1 MLLELHEG
9 IIYGPIDSRRLGK
22 SLGINL
28 MPWRFKLC
36 SFNCVYCHYGPTDEL
51 SVDTGEYADDLPDL
65 DEVIRAVEE
74 ALKSP
79 LEFGYVTFSGNGEP
93 TLHPDF
99 PELVDEVVVLRD
111 RYRPDAK
118 VALLSNSSALARV
131 GVREAVRKID
141 VPVFKL
147 DAGTERT
154 FRAMN
159 RPAPGVNRPAPGVDF
174 DDIIERLSS
183 LDGILVQTVLV
194 DGAPSNVGDG
204 ELGSYFDLIAGIRP
218 VEVHIYSIDRPV
230 PNAGISL
237 VSPERLE
244 GIAREGREKTGIPFR
259 AFCKE

>member
-51 SVDTGEYADDLPDL
+51 SFDMGEYADDLPDS
-65 DEVIRAVEE
+65 DEVVRAVEG
-74 ALKSP
+74 ALKSS

-99 PELVDEVVVLRD
+99 PELVDEIVGLRD

-118 VALLSNSSALARV
+118 IALLSNSSALARS
-131 GVREAVRKID
+131 GVRKAVREID

-154 FRAMN
+154 FRAIN
-159 RPAPGVNRPAPGVDF
+159 RPAPGVEF

-183 LDGILVQTVLV
+183 LDGVLVQTVLV

-204 ELGSYFDLIAGIRP
+204 ELESYFDLIDRIRP
-218 VEVHIYSIDRPV
+218 TEVHIYSIDRPV

-237 VSPERLE
+237 VSPERLKN
-244 GIAREGREKTGIPFR
+244 IARAGREEKGIHFR
-259 AFCKE
+259 AFFVE

>member
-28 MPWRFKLC
+28 MPGRFKLC
-36 SFNCVYCHYGPTDEL
+36 SFNCVYCHFGQTDEL
-51 SVDTGEYADDLPDL
+51 SVDAGEYVDDLPDSG
-65 DEVIRAVEE
+65 EVVRAVER
-74 ALKSP
+74 ALKSS

-99 PELVDEVVVLRD
+99 PELVDEIVGLRD
-111 RYRPDAK
+111 GYRPDAK
-118 VALLSNSSALARV
+118 VALLSNSTALARA

-154 FRAMN
+154 FRAL
-159 RPAPGVNRPAPGVDF
+159 NRPAPGVDF
-174 DDIIERLSS
+174 GDITERLSS
-183 LDGILVQTVLV
+183 LGGIIVQTVLV

-204 ELGSYFDLIAGIRP
+204 ELESYFDLIAGIRP

-230 PNAGISL
+230 PDAGISL
-237 VSPERLE
+237 VSPERLQD
-244 GIAREGREKTGIPFR
+244 IARAGRETTGIPFV
-259 AFCKE
+259 AFYEE